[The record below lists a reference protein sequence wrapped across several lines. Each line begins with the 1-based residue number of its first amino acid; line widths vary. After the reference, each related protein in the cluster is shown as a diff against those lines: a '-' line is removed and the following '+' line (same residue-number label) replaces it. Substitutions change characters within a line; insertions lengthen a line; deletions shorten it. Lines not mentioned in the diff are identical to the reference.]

1 MEIVFSTL
9 NTDEEV
15 WRIICDDPKI
25 PSLPIDENDTS
36 TGIPR
41 DKSDTT

>member
-1 MEIVFSTL
+1 MEIVFSRL
-9 NTDEEV
+9 NSGEIV
-15 WRIICDDPKI
+15 GRIICNDPKI